1 MRRVRAELEEDYN
14 ERTKAAERRL
24 FSEAEDAKNETIAVR
39 KKLDEA
45 MRQVRRAPL
54 DPRQTCPPRISVP
67 MQPAPG
73 NAPV

>member
-1 MRRVRAELEEDYN
+1 MRRVRAELEEEYN

-54 DPRQTCPPRISVP
+54 DR
-67 MQPAPG
+67 
-73 NAPV
+73 